1 MKLGIC
7 YMVFDGEEFLEF
19 ATKPI
24 RNEVD
29 HISVTYQ
36 NTSYFG
42 NKNDS
47 NLEEL
52 LNNLKNQGLID
63 EIIFYEPNLSIH
75 HKENELI
82 LRNIGLE
89 ASRKAGCSHHISL
102 DVDEFIKGE
111 ELNFAKQEM
120 EKDDYD
126 LSVINYSNYYK
137 DPTFLVYPEQNLKVT
152 FIHPV
157 RNLYTKDI
165 PYPIFPF
172 HMETTRRLTQSQ
184 KYRVF
189 EKNEITMHHMSYVRK
204 NIRKKFA
211 NSDNARF
218 YQLKKFYN
226 TFDNYKLG
234 DRVCL
239 LPDYLN
245 RRTIQ
250 VENYFNIKI

>member
-1 MKLGIC
+1 
-7 YMVFDGEEFLEF
+7 MVFDGEEFLEF

-24 RNEVD
+24 RKEVD

-42 NKNDS
+42 NKNNS

-52 LNNLKNQGLID
+52 LTSLKKQGLID
-63 EIIFYEPNLSIH
+63 EMILYEPDLTIH

-89 ASRKAGCSHHISL
+89 ASKRAGCTHHASL
-102 DVDEFIKGE
+102 DVDEFLKGE
-111 ELNFAKQEM
+111 ELNCVKKEI
-120 EKDDYD
+120 DNNDYD
-126 LSVINYSNYYK
+126 FTVIRYSTYYK
-137 DPTFLVYPEQNLKVT
+137 DPTFLVYPEQDLKVS

-157 RNLYTKDI
+157 RNSYNRNI
-165 PYPIFPF
+165 PYPIFPY
-172 HMETTRRLTQSQ
+172 HMETTRKLNLFQT
-184 KYRVF
+184 YRVF
-189 EKNEITMHHMSYVRK
+189 DKNEITMHHMSYVRK
-204 NIRKKFA
+204 DIRKKFA

-218 YQLKKFYN
+218 YKLKKFYE
-226 TFDNYKLG
+226 TFDNYQLG
-234 DRVCL
+234 GRVCL

-250 VENYFNIKI
+250 VENSFGINI